1 MKKLIAT
8 LALCIGTAAFAQET
22 KAPSE
27 KQVPGPDVEKKMDTG
42 VDATQVGP
50 AIGNTAKK
58 VVGAQTEDEGTFKM
72 DKAMSL
78 SGTMK
83 DATADGVSIARA
95 GLPDADLDV
104 RDKTVLM
111 LDGKKVEKTDQIPEG
126 ASVRAKF
133 QLEGQEVVALEL
145 RATSPKGAKKDVKK
159 KEPGTGGSG
168 TQEMK
173 EDAQKAEDKAEQK
186 GNEVKQD
193 AKKAGE
199 DVHNEADETL
209 NK

>member
-8 LALCIGTAAFAQET
+8 LALCMGTAAFAQQTPE
-22 KAPSE
+22 APSQ
-27 KQVPGPDVEKKMDTG
+27 KQVPAPEVEKKLDTG
-42 VDATQVGP
+42 VDATEVGP
-50 AIGNTAKK
+50 GIGKTAKK

-72 DKAMSL
+72 DKALSL
-78 SGTMK
+78 QGTMK
-83 DATADGVSIARA
+83 DATADGVSLARA

-126 ASVRAKF
+126 AQVRAKF

-159 KEPGTGGSG
+159 MEKKEPGTGGSG
-168 TQEMK
+168 TEELK
-173 EDAQKAEDKAEQK
+173 DDAQKAADKTEAK
-186 GNEVKQD
+186 GKEMKQD
-193 AKKAGE
+193 AK
-199 DVHNEADETL
+199 DEL

>member
-8 LALCIGTAAFAQET
+8 LALCMGTAAFAQQTPE
-22 KAPSE
+22 APSQ
-27 KQVPGPDVEKKMDTG
+27 KQVPAPEVEKKLDTG
-42 VDATQVGP
+42 LDATEVGP
-50 AIGNTAKK
+50 GIGKTAKK

-72 DKAMSL
+72 DKALSL
-78 SGTMK
+78 QGTMK
-83 DATADGVSIARA
+83 DATADGVSLARA

-126 ASVRAKF
+126 AQVRAKF

-145 RATSPKGAKKDVKK
+145 RATSPKGAKKDMKKAEK

-168 TQEMK
+168 TQELK
-173 EDAQKAEDKAEQK
+173 DDAQKAADKTEAK
-186 GNEVKQD
+186 GEEMKQD
-193 AKKAGE
+193 AK
-199 DVHNEADETL
+199 DEL

>member
-8 LALCIGTAAFAQET
+8 LALCMGTAAFAQTAKPAEP
-22 KAPSE
+22 PSQT
-27 KQVPGPDVEKKMDTG
+27 QVPGPKVDKKLDTG
-42 VDATQVGP
+42 VDATEVGP

-58 VVGAQTEDEGTFKM
+58 AVGAQTEDEGTFKM
-72 DKAMSL
+72 EHAMNL
-78 SGTMK
+78 KGTMK
-83 DATADGVSIARA
+83 DATADGVSIARP

-126 ASVRAKF
+126 SSVRAKF

-159 KEPGTGGSG
+159 DPATGGSG
-168 TQEMK
+168 TQEVK
-173 EDAQKAEDKAEQK
+173 ED
-186 GNEVKQD
+186 V
-193 AKKAGE
+193 KKAGE
-199 DVHNEADETL
+199 KTEQKAKDVEQDVKEEL
-209 NK
+209 NQ